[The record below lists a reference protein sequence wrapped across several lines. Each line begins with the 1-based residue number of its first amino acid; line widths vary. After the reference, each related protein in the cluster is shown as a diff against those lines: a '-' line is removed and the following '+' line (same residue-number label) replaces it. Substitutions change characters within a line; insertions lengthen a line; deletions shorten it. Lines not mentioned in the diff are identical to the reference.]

1 MKDKLFPLLSFLLLI
16 FSFYLYLKIEKTNK
30 KISEL
35 NDFKIEI
42 ISVRD
47 NAIESIDSLNRELK
61 NELKVRF
68 RDTFNNITESIIEK
82 KLKRFKYQLFYIQ
95 NKIGREKEKLEN
107 IQSKK
112 RRELLGLPEQVDL
125 DDLYSRYRNSNS
137 VSFETEKGAINFSR
151 YNIQIA
157 IIPSLRKPAWIRIGK
172 EKSDDNSALIK
183 AWLSESSKEKI
194 RQGYRLIY
202 SRTRPSDYGEYTE
215 KLYKKGDMYFKTYY
229 QYIRYQGTYNSK
241 YLRYTFY
248 VEIGSQKR
256 KELYMKEQYNSK
268 LGS

>member
-1 MKDKLFPLLSFLLLI
+1 MKDKLFPILLFLLLG
-16 FSFYLYLKIEKTNK
+16 FSFYLYVQIDKTNK
-30 KISEL
+30 KVSDL
-35 NDFKIEI
+35 NDIKTEVE
-42 ISVRD
+42 SARD
-47 NAIESIDSLNRELK
+47 KAIKSIDSLNRELE
-61 NELKVRF
+61 NELKVIF
-68 RDTFNNITESIIEK
+68 HNNFNEITESIIEEKLKCFKSQLSDIQKNIDAKKK
-82 KLKRFKYQLFYIQ
+82 KLR
-95 NKIGREKEKLEN
+95 N

-229 QYIRYQGTYNSK
+229 QYIRYQGTYNST